1 MFSFSSF
8 CSIIDL
14 YLLIPNVISK
24 IFNLI
29 TKLLIPIEIPSKE
42 TKTEIE
48 THAVTAEAKI
58 RKYSI

>member
-14 YLLIPNVISK
+14 YFLIPNVISK

-42 TKTEIE
+42 TKTVIE